1 MDGEVGRALHAPV
14 DLAVV
19 RDVQY
24 VAAVEEKDAALRCHA
39 VPPHRAWG
47 YWAWRRSWREW
58 CAKLDGAVQTQALGL
73 TEVFPVDLLVLRWSF
88 WIL

>member
-1 MDGEVGRALHAPV
+1 MDREVSRALHALV

-19 RDVQY
+19 RDVRY
-24 VAAVEEKDAALRCHA
+24 VAAVGEKNAALRCHA
-39 VPPHRAWG
+39 APPPRAWG
-47 YWAWRRSWREW
+47 CWAWRHSWREW